1 MKLSPKQKSVIRNR
15 STNDIMEA
23 VKMPKRTR
31 KMINGFDDFLS
42 QLVTMKERNN
52 LIIGGIR
59 IC

>member
-1 MKLSPKQKSVIRNR
+1 MKLTPQRKSVIRNR
-15 STNDIMEA
+15 RTDGITKAMM
-23 VKMPKRTR
+23 MPTRTK

-42 QLVTMKERNN
+42 QLAAMKERNN

>member
-1 MKLSPKQKSVIRNR
+1 MKLSTQRKSVIRNR
-15 STNDIMEA
+15 RTNGIMKA
-23 VKMPKRTR
+23 IRTK

-42 QLVTMKERNN
+42 RLAAMKEQDN